1 MLKDSSTTQ
10 ASTANINKE
19 ELIAKL
25 APILSARPEILFAYL
40 FGSVAKGTAGKISDV
55 DVAVFL
61 DPTVEL
67 CEEGFGYLSALTEEL
82 SAILSTRVDVVI
94 LNRAKILLK
103 YQVLKNGLLLHAKSN
118 EARRTFHE
126 LTIREYLDFK
136 PALQVQR
143 EYMRKRL
150 LNGRFGGGCP
160 G

>member
-1 MLKDSSTTQ
+1 MLKDSPTNQTSP
-10 ASTANINKE
+10 ANINKE

-25 APILSARPEILFAYL
+25 TQALSARPEILFAYL
-40 FGSVAKGTAGKISDV
+40 FGSVAKGTASNNSDV

-61 DPTVEL
+61 DSTVEL
-67 CEEGFGYLSALTEEL
+67 CEEGFGYLSVLTEEL
-82 SAILSTRVDVVI
+82 SALLSTRVDLVI
-94 LNRAKILLK
+94 LNSAKIVLK
-103 YQVLKNGLLLHAKSN
+103 HQVLKNGLLLHTKSN

-150 LNGRFGGGCP
+150 LNGTFGGERP